1 MGECNLDH
9 SKEDVLK
16 KFESQRE
23 VLPET
28 LSSQWISFLE
38 NDLTQSDLNT
48 AFHLLKKY
56 DLASE
61 EERRERE
68 NKMKELFQS
77 Y

>member
-1 MGECNLDH
+1 MGECNMDH

-23 VLPET
+23 DLPEN
-28 LSSQWISFLE
+28 LSSQWVSFLE

-61 EERRERE
+61 DERRERE
-68 NKMKELFQS
+68 KKMKELFH
-77 Y
+77 YY

>member
-9 SKEDVLK
+9 SKKDVLK

-23 VLPET
+23 NLPEN
-28 LSSQWISFLE
+28 LSSQWVSFLE

-61 EERRERE
+61 DERRERE
-68 NKMKELFQS
+68 KKMKELFQS

>member
-9 SKEDVLK
+9 SKKDVLK

-23 VLPET
+23 NLPEN
-28 LSSQWISFLE
+28 LSSQWVSFLE
-38 NDLTQSDLNT
+38 NDLTQSDLNM

-61 EERRERE
+61 DERRERE
-68 NKMKELFQS
+68 KKMKELFQS